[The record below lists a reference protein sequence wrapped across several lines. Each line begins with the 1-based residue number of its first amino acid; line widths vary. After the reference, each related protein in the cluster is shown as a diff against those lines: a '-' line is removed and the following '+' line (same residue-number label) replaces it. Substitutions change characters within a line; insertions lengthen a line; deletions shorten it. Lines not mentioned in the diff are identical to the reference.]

1 MKISYLHVYFDDTVF
16 SDSCCC
22 KKSKGP
28 AMSSS
33 FVKTLEDLYNIG
45 RFFLDFGIIFLM
57 VYYVLYFLRGT
68 RGASVLAGLMIAL
81 IFSTMLTKILQFD
94 VLNWLLTNFWTILAT
109 AIIVIFQPELRR
121 AFAQLGSRY
130 FSQQSDTRRQTILE
144 TVTAVTQMSR
154 SRTGALIVFERQIG
168 LASIKNSAIQLE
180 AKVSETLLL
189 AIFFPNAPLHD
200 GALIIR
206 GDTIEAGHAI
216 LPLTQQPEYAAMNLG
231 TRHRAAIGVTE
242 ETDADVV
249 TVSEETGNISFVK
262 RGKVTSI
269 SNINELKLLLNEA
282 L

>member
-1 MKISYLHVYFDDTVF
+1 M
-16 SDSCCC
+16 
-22 KKSKGP
+22 
-28 AMSSS
+28 
-33 FVKTLEDLYNIG
+33 
-45 RFFLDFGIIFLM
+45 M

-68 RGASVLAGLMIAL
+68 RGASVLAGLVIAL
-81 IFSTMLTKILQFD
+81 IFLTVLTKSLRFD

-109 AIIVIFQPELRR
+109 ALIVIFQPELRR

-130 FSQQSDTRRQTILE
+130 FSQQSDTQRKTILE
-144 TVTAVTQMSR
+144 TVTAVTKMSR

-189 AIFFPNAPLHD
+189 TIFFPNTPLHD

-206 GDTIEAGHAI
+206 GDSIEAGHAI

-242 ETDADVV
+242 ETDAVAV
-249 TVSEETGNISFVK
+249 IVSEETG
-262 RGKVTSI
+262 SI
-269 SNINELKLLLNEA
+269 SVAMRGSLERNITPGQLNDILSKQLLAKGMNITQKAQKTEEKENA
-282 L
+282 GK

>member
-1 MKISYLHVYFDDTVF
+1 
-16 SDSCCC
+16 
-22 KKSKGP
+22 
-28 AMSSS
+28 MSQG
-33 FVKTLEDLYNIG
+33 VIKTLEDLYNIG
-45 RFFLDFGIIFLM
+45 RLFLDFGIIFLM

-68 RGASVLAGLMIAL
+68 RGASVLAGLLIAL
-81 IFSTMLTKILQFD
+81 IFLTFLTKVLQFD

-109 AIIVIFQPELRR
+109 AMIVIFQPELRR

-130 FSQQSDTRRQTILE
+130 FSQQSDTQRQTILE

-189 AIFFPNAPLHD
+189 AIFYPNAPLHD
-200 GALIIR
+200 GALIIK

-242 ETDADVV
+242 ETDAIAVI
-249 TVSEETGNISFVK
+249 VSEETGAISLAMRGSLERNITPGQLNDILSKQLLEVN
-262 RGKVTSI
+262 SI
-269 SNINELKLLLNEA
+269 SKRKKMEA
-282 L
+282 KENAE